1 MLKSVFK
8 IVVFVL
14 VCFCFIELSYRFV
27 ASGFAAFHPVRFN
40 SMNVILNSGLVQQSE
55 FDEIGYE
62 LKPDLDTWFQGVRL
76 RTNSF
81 GMADRE
87 YPLEK
92 PADTTR
98 IAVAGSSWTMA
109 TGVEPEDA
117 YHAVLESRLAE
128 AGREDIEFLNFSV
141 EFYGLKEIIGTLRHR
156 VGEFQPDAVVV
167 GVTTFTAYLVW
178 DEEAAPVQI
187 PEQTYPFFQ
196 SYALRELDRVFGLGW
211 YDPAVDKRP
220 SFGKDD
226 KAAFRAQLVRF
237 LEELRVIVPDRDVPI
252 YVVWLAFGQPG
263 EDVLTLLRTEGER
276 LDIEIVEG
284 YKAVNVEG
292 KNMRAIQISRF
303 NKHPN
308 KVGHARIAAK
318 LAESMVANGTL
329 PDTLTFEKTDLQVD

>member
-27 ASGFAAFHPVRFN
+27 ASGFAAFNPVRFN
-40 SMNVILNSGLVQQSE
+40 SMNVILNSGLAQESE

-87 YPLEK
+87 YSLEK
-92 PADTTR
+92 PAGTR
-98 IAVAGSSWTMA
+98 RVAVVGSSWTMA

-117 YHAVLESRLAE
+117 YHAVLESKLAG
-128 AGREDIEFLNFSV
+128 AGHGDIEFLNFAV
-141 EFYGLKEIIGTLRHR
+141 EFYGLKEIVGTLRHR
-156 VGEFQPDAVVV
+156 VRNFQPDALVV

-178 DEEAAPVQI
+178 DEDAPKVKV

-220 SFGKDD
+220 SFGKGE
-226 KAAFRAQLVRF
+226 KAAFRAQLKRF
-237 LEELRVIVPDRDVPI
+237 MAELRTVVPDRDVPI

-263 EDVLTLLRTEGER
+263 DDVMSLLRTEGER
-276 LDIEIVEG
+276 LNIEIVEG
-284 YKAVNVEG
+284 YKAVNAEG
-292 KNMRAIQISRF
+292 RSMRAIQISRF